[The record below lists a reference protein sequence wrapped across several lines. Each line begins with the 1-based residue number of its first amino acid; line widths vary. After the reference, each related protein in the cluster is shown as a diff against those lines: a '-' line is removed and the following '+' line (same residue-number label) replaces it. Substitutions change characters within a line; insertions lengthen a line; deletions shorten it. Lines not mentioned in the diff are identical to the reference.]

1 MEIQCFSRSGYCWC
15 VNEEGQP
22 IPGTSVKYSR
32 PVCRKSSG
40 SGSGNGE
47 GGGRRR
53 RGKKKPGKQRNRSSR
68 PRRNKGTFSSPLI
81 AIWVFIADSRIFA
94 VCTQADR
101 SQFNSD
107 VTNLIMN
114 EYREIHGRI
123 PNGTIHGH
131 KKETVGWKFDQM
143 DVNR

>member
-1 MEIQCFSRSGYCWC
+1 MTIHCNCVGNKCFEQREQAEKTGNETGIPVFIPACNPDGSFMEIQCFSRSGYCWC

-68 PRRNKGTFSSPLI
+68 PRRNKGTFS
-81 AIWVFIADSRIFA
+81 
-94 VCTQADR
+94 
-101 SQFNSD
+101 
-107 VTNLIMN
+107 
-114 EYREIHGRI
+114 
-123 PNGTIHGH
+123 
-131 KKETVGWKFDQM
+131 
-143 DVNR
+143 